1 MRKNLLSL
9 IVLLILPLSVFA
21 NEKINLM
28 GNVIDA
34 DTNEPLIGVSVAIE
48 GTTVGIMT
56 DLDGNFKLSVPAD
69 SEELTF
75 SYIGYT
81 TQKVA
86 IGSQRNFNIKLKPES
101 QVLEEMVVVGYAV
114 QKKANLTGAVSSVDM
129 DDIVSR
135 PSFNTESL
143 LQGQV
148 AGVNIVNAGAQP
160 GGDATIRIRG
170 VGTIGSG
177 EKPLVLIDGVE
188 GTLSDVAPT
197 DIETIS
203 VLKDA
208 ASCAIYGARAA
219 NGVVLVK
226 TRTGGQGNNNKV
238 SYSGSFSIQ
247 EATVLPELLNGYEY
261 ATLMNEAYINGK
273 KPRPFSDEVL
283 ERILNQSTPDMLSNT
298 YWPGELFHSAP
309 MTQHNVSITGSRE
322 RLKYMMSVGY
332 QYQDGIMKGT
342 NADRLQFRMNLSSD
356 IFNWLTVGANVS
368 GLQKNITAPNQGTT
382 GSDGLMNDICFASP
396 LCPVKYSDGRYATAI
411 DEATGMPYINNPLY
425 QSEISKDTRFN
436 NINSKLFAD
445 ISILDNLKLSTNVSY
460 YLIDKRTKAFTP
472 QITHYDY
479 TGTVATTTVAH
490 STLSK
495 SYVQNSQL
503 NTETTLNWNE
513 KFANKHNVN
522 VLLGYSY
529 LHYGTVEENASIQD
543 FADNSITV
551 PDAGSSNA
559 KFSGTESA
567 YTLQSVFGRLNY
579 NFDERYL
586 FEANF
591 RYDGSSRFAPGH
603 RYGLFPSFSGAW
615 RVSEEK
621 FFKNWNQRVLDN
633 LKIRASWGK
642 LGNQDVGYY
651 PYQQTLGFGNYV
663 SGDGVTIPGLVI
675 TDYANSDI
683 TWETTTITNV
693 GIDFGLFSNRLTGTF
708 ELFNKITDDILLQL
722 PIPDIMGDVTAPYEN
737 AGVVRNRGWEF
748 ALNYSDR
755 IGKVDFSIGGNV
767 SQIEN
772 KIIDLKGHT
781 FYPSDMTIHAE
792 GYQVGAFYG
801 YVTDGVFRP
810 MMMPTKPDGTPWPD
824 GPQMMS
830 AQQIIDYYA
839 AKQAGA
845 QPGDFR
851 YVNLYDT
858 PEELAAS
865 GNLGVINSKDRKVI
879 GNPFPEFEYSFN
891 ASVAWNGIDASVLF
905 QGVGNVDV
913 YTLGAANQPGANDR
927 MNMTTEWLNRTIPSQ
942 DIWTDYPRLAV
953 ANTMNTRPS
962 DFWVEDASYLRMK
975 NIEIGYDLTKHLV
988 KSDHVSSMRIFIS
1001 GQNLLTFTGIK
1012 NWDPER
1018 VSGANGNAAYPQA
1031 KSYTIGLTAKF

>member
-1 MRKNLLSL
+1 MRKKLTSL
-9 IVLLILPLSVFA
+9 IVLLIIPLAVFA
-21 NEKINLM
+21 NEKITLT
-28 GNVIDA
+28 GNVIDE
-34 DTNEPLIGVSVAIE
+34 DTKEPLIGVSVAIE
-48 GTTVGIMT
+48 GTTVGTMT
-56 DLDGNFKLSVPAD
+56 DIDGNFELLAPAAAK
-69 SEELTF
+69 ELTF
-75 SYIGYT
+75 SYVGYKT
-81 TQKVA
+81 RKVS
-86 IGSQRNFNIKLKPES
+86 IGSKREFSINMKQES
-101 QVLEEMVVVGYAV
+101 QVLDDMVVVGYAV

-129 DDIVSR
+129 DDVVSR

-188 GTLSDVAPT
+188 GSLSDVAPT
-197 DIETIS
+197 DIESMS

-226 TRTGGQGNNNKV
+226 TRTGGKGNTNKV
-238 SYSGSFSIQ
+238 SYSGSFSMQ
-247 EATVLPELLNGYEY
+247 EATVLPDLLDGYQY

-273 KPRPFSDEVL
+273 KTRPFSNEVL
-283 ERILNQSTPDMLSNT
+283 ERIQNQSTPDMLSNT
-298 YWPGELFHSAP
+298 YWPGELFRSAP
-309 MTQHNVSITGSRE
+309 MTQHNLSVTGSRE
-322 RLKYMMSVGY
+322 RLKYMMSAGY
-332 QYQDGIMKGT
+332 QYQDGIMRGT
-342 NADRLQFRMNLSSD
+342 SADRMQFRVNLSAD
-356 IFNWLTVGANVS
+356 LYKWLTVGANIS
-368 GLQKNITAPNQGTT
+368 GMQKNITAPNLGAT
-382 GSDGLMNDICFASP
+382 GSEGLMNEICFSSP
-396 LCPVKYSDGRYATAI
+396 LCPVRYSDGRYATAI
-411 DEATGMPYINNPLY
+411 DSSTGMPYTKNPVY
-425 QSEISKDTRFN
+425 ESEISKDTRFN
-436 NINSKLFAD
+436 SLNTKVFAD
-445 ISILDNLKLSTNVSY
+445 FSILDNLKLSTNFSY
-460 YLIDKRTKAFTP
+460 YLVDKTIKSFVP

-479 TGTVATTTVAH
+479 TGDVATTTVSH
-490 STLSK
+490 SVLNKTYAK
-495 SYVQNSQL
+495 NTQL
-503 NTETTLNWNE
+503 NTETTLNWNQL
-513 KFANKHNVN
+513 FADKHDVN
-522 VLLGYSY
+522 VLIGYSF
-529 LHYGTVEENASIQD
+529 LHYGTTNEHASIQD

-551 PDAGSSNA
+551 PDAGSSTP

-567 YTLQSVFGRLNY
+567 YTLQSLFGRVNY

-615 RVSEEK
+615 RVSEEA
-621 FFKNWNQRVLDN
+621 FFRNWNQAVLNN

-651 PYQQTLGFGNYV
+651 PYQQTLGFSNYV
-663 SGDGVTIPGLVI
+663 SGNGGTILGLAI
-675 TDYANSDI
+675 QDYANSDI

-693 GIDFGLFSNRLTGTF
+693 GLDFGLFSNRLTGTF
-708 ELFNKITDDILLQL
+708 ELFNKTTNDILLQL
-722 PIPDIMGDVTAPYEN
+722 PIPDLMGDVTAPYEN
-737 AGVVRNRGWEF
+737 AGVVRNRGWEL

-755 IGKVDFSIGGNV
+755 IGNVNFSVGGNV

-772 KIIDLKGHT
+772 KILDLKGHT

-801 YVTDGVFRP
+801 YVTDGVFHP
-810 MMMPTKPDGTPWPD
+810 MVMPNKPDGTPWPD
-824 GPQMMS
+824 GPQQMT
-830 AQQIIDYYA
+830 AQQIIDYYS

-851 YVNLYDT
+851 YANLYDT
-858 PEELAAS
+858 PEELASS

-905 QGVGNVDV
+905 QGVGNVDI
-913 YTLGAANQPGANDR
+913 YTLGAANQPGSNDR
-927 MNMTTEWLNRTIPSQ
+927 MNMTTEWLNRSIPSQ
-942 DIWTDYPRLAV
+942 DVWTSYPRLAV

-962 DFWVEDASYLRMK
+962 DFWVRDASYLRMK
-975 NIEIGYDLTKHLV
+975 NIEIGYDLTKHLI
-988 KSDHVSSMRIFIS
+988 KSKYVSSMRVFVS
-1001 GQNLLTFTGIK
+1001 AQNLVTFTDIK

-1018 VSGANGNAAYPQA
+1018 VAGANGNAAFPQA
-1031 KSYTIGLTAKF
+1031 KSYTIGITAKF